1 MSDHRGPVVP
11 MDEDDPHTP
20 HGDPFQP
27 PPPNGN
33 DHEQT
38 IPEDHQEQI
47 PEPETPPEHQ
57 GDERENSQED
67 RQDDHQEDH
76 QDHHQDDHEEGR
88 EEDHDQQNFDHENNP
103 AQNLRMLYEKQ
114 AYLTRLIESLN
125 KDIRD
130 YAVHT
135 AQIPKRNNKGSCKT
149 RLFQSPRTKIPHQA
163 GFQHQQRKQETMGH
177 KKGGY

>member
-57 GDERENSQED
+57 GGEGENS
-67 RQDDHQEDH
+67 R
-76 QDHHQDDHEEGR
+76 R
-88 EEDHDQQNFDHENNP
+88 ITKMIIK
-103 AQNLRMLYEKQ
+103 RI
-114 AYLTRLIESLN
+114 TRIIIKMIMKKVVKKIMTSKILILKITQHKTCVCCTKNKLISL
-125 KDIRD
+125 
-130 YAVHT
+130 A
-135 AQIPKRNNKGSCKT
+135 
-149 RLFQSPRTKIPHQA
+149 
-163 GFQHQQRKQETMGH
+163 
-177 KKGGY
+177 